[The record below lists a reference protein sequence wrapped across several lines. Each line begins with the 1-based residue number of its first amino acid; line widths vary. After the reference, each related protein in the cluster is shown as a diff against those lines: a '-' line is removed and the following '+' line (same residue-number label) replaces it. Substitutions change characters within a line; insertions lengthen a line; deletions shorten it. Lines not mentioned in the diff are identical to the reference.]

1 MKKEY
6 KIVSFYCFISLNKD
20 YIEEIKDKL
29 LEFATHD
36 LTGLIILGQEGIN
49 GTVCGKEDST
59 NIFIKLIKKLL
70 DSHDL
75 NIKESYSF
83 KRSFEID

>member
-6 KIVSFYCFISLNKD
+6 RIVSFYCFISINKD

-36 LTGLIILGQEGIN
+36 LTGLIILGHE
-49 GTVCGKEDST
+49 
-59 NIFIKLIKKLL
+59 
-70 DSHDL
+70 
-75 NIKESYSF
+75 
-83 KRSFEID
+83 